1 MFAVHVLVLMEWHR
15 NGQWVYD
22 DSGRVPSVLEVAGMG
37 GGALRCELAGIQWRA
52 GLFWSKGLW
61 SAGGQFQCALG
72 FNMLLQSG
80 VDQGSPTFLY
90 ILLFLSGWRLGPF
103 RSQGRSTTNN
113 KQPFNE
119 SAFCITPGGA
129 LNLADSLLLD

>member
-72 FNMLLQSG
+72 LQHASPEWCGPGIAHIPIHLVILEWLEAGPLQISG
-80 VDQGSPTFLY
+80 KIHY
-90 ILLFLSGWRLGPF
+90 
-103 RSQGRSTTNN
+103 
-113 KQPFNE
+113 
-119 SAFCITPGGA
+119 
-129 LNLADSLLLD
+129 